1 MCKSIR
7 LPATSAR
14 ARGFAPLLRDLE
26 TGKTKASFGSGVPR
40 DQDMLALKREMDR
53 AKKERVFRDAAVFF
67 AREPI
72 WRI

>member
-1 MCKSIR
+1 
-7 LPATSAR
+7 
-14 ARGFAPLLRDLE
+14 LLRDLE